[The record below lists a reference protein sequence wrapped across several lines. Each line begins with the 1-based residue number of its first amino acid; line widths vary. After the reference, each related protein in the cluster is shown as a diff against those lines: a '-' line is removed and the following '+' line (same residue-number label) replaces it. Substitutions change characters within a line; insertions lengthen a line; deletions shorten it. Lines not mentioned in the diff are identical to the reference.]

1 MGGYIVGTD
10 FGLEVHVHVYVMP
23 AKTRHIERVY
33 EMRCLTHTH
42 LTSRI
47 TNAISAA
54 HDGPEISTAENKGHL
69 SNHCFIPVNI
79 EIGVQDTKQ
88 IHLHSFIMKRFS

>member
-23 AKTRHIERVY
+23 ARTRHIERIY
-33 EMRCLTHTH
+33 EMRCLTDTH

-47 TNAISAA
+47 TNAMSAA
-54 HDGPEISTAENKGHL
+54 HDGLEISTDEK
-69 SNHCFIPVNI
+69 
-79 EIGVQDTKQ
+79 
-88 IHLHSFIMKRFS
+88 KR